1 MDDTLYRVEGAVTA
15 TASGNLTWGRWTLDS
30 ATALGLSGR
39 RNPLGFAVVRYLSEQ
54 NSTALWYLVLN
65 LSTVL
70 IAQGADK
77 VQANERAM
85 RAVEFWNDM
94 HCRRCHGRGFS
105 GMEQSQCPTCGGSGD
120 RPVREAA
127 ADIQQAV
134 TLLIEAA
141 QWMEGQL
148 RSRLAK

>member
-1 MDDTLYRVEGAVTA
+1 MDETLYRVEGAVTA
-15 TASGNLTWGRWTLDS
+15 TASGNLTWERWTLDS

-54 NSTALWYLVLN
+54 TSPALWYLVLS

-70 IAQGADK
+70 IAKGADK
-77 VQANERAM
+77 VKANEQAM

-94 HCRRCHGRGFS
+94 HCRRCVGRGFS
-105 GMEQSQCPTCGGSGD
+105 GAGPSPCPTCGGSGD

-127 ADIQQAV
+127 ADIQDAV
-134 TLLIEAA
+134 TLLIDAA
-141 QWMEGQL
+141 QWMESQL